1 MTGKTEINAD
11 FEEEENSLKS
21 FGILMIILE
30 VILIIFMWIF
40 VRDELVSPTD
50 SIRSQRYPGFQ
61 DVNVMMLIGFGFLMT
76 FIRSYAWSA
85 LSYTF
90 FINAFIIQAYPLLY
104 GFWAKV
110 FGNDWQGVSVTL
122 TWDITTLILCSD
134 AVAAMLVAF
143 GGVIGRVGPKDLLII
158 AIFNVIGYSLNE
170 EIVFVKIGMIDAGA
184 SSTVHTFG
192 CYFGLTVCMV
202 LSKKA
207 RPITDIKISYVNNIF
222 AFIGTLFLVLYFPSF
237 NYAVTAQNAFEQNLI
252 VVNTVMSLAGSVLGT
267 FIVSSLGFGRGLEME
282 NILNATIAGGI
293 IVGAPSTFI
302 YRPGLA
308 LFIGVMGGAV
318 SALCFHN
325 LSPKL
330 LDCIGLYDT
339 CGIHNLHGIPGVM
352 GCIWSAIVC
361 ASYNSG
367 FDQNIAAMY
376 SNGNF
381 LIPAGTSFL
390 RQGGLQMAGLA
401 CSLGMSILFGLAAG
415 LVTGCFY
422 K

>member
-170 EIVFVKIGMIDAGA
+170 
-184 SSTVHTFG
+184 
-192 CYFGLTVCMV
+192 
-202 LSKKA
+202 
-207 RPITDIKISYVNNIF
+207 
-222 AFIGTLFLVLYFPSF
+222 
-237 NYAVTAQNAFEQNLI
+237 
-252 VVNTVMSLAGSVLGT
+252 
-267 FIVSSLGFGRGLEME
+267 
-282 NILNATIAGGI
+282 
-293 IVGAPSTFI
+293 
-302 YRPGLA
+302 
-308 LFIGVMGGAV
+308 
-318 SALCFHN
+318 
-325 LSPKL
+325 
-330 LDCIGLYDT
+330 
-339 CGIHNLHGIPGVM
+339 
-352 GCIWSAIVC
+352 
-361 ASYNSG
+361 
-367 FDQNIAAMY
+367 
-376 SNGNF
+376 
-381 LIPAGTSFL
+381 
-390 RQGGLQMAGLA
+390 
-401 CSLGMSILFGLAAG
+401 
-415 LVTGCFY
+415 
-422 K
+422 